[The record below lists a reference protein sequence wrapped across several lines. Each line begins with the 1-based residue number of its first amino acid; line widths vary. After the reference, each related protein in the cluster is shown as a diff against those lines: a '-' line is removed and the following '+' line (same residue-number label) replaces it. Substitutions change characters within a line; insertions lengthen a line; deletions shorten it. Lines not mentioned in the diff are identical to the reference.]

1 MGRAQI
7 CLFVFRRLG
16 SNECNRQFRTVGVSV
31 MDVVE
36 QSLVVGMESHVELEL
51 ELGLESLR
59 LVLSLV

>member
-1 MGRAQI
+1 
-7 CLFVFRRLG
+7 
-16 SNECNRQFRTVGVSV
+16 